1 MDLQRTL
8 NTKTLLHIKNLQ
20 KLIDAH
26 RTKASSLKTRKQWLD
41 MQKRSNYSNEYERI
55 RGLID
60 HNLVRGKSI
69 TGLRS
74 RIKDINDEM
83 KKLGAKPF
91 EIV

>member
-1 MDLQRTL
+1 MDLQQRLTARSL
-8 NTKTLLHIKNLQ
+8 HHIKNLQ
-20 KLIDAH
+20 RIVDAH
-26 RTKASSLKTRKQWLD
+26 HTKAANLKLRKEWLD
-41 MQKRSNYSNEYERI
+41 KQKRMNYSNEYERI

-83 KKLGAKPF
+83 KKMGAKPF